1 MGQSSGKPQSS
12 SRNLGIDLARGLA
25 VVMMIETHAL
35 DGWVNQAD
43 KLSLG
48 YRFSRVF
55 SNIPAPL
62 FLLLAG
68 LSLGLQAVSAE
79 RSGKN
84 LAEVRHGMAKR
95 ALEVV
100 GYGYLVSLI
109 YAVLDFRFALPTILR
124 ADILHCIGLSLLLC
138 TYFLV
143 GRSGIVVRVLT
154 LLVGGLVLGLCQ
166 RFVPPLPLPL
176 ASVLGLLVDVA
187 PISRFPLFPLCG
199 FAAIGFWLGH
209 SARPTEWSLSQG
221 LALGCLAILLVYPL
235 QKLTGVTVAMLG
247 GRLSRAHPAV
257 VWNFLEGTAR
267 ALAVLSLSLVLAAK
281 VPASGYGF
289 LLRLGRGS
297 LLAYGFHIPLC
308 YGRVAT
314 PILGKL
320 AMQPATLLLVA
331 LVALTWLVVWVRDRV
346 TSSKTPPKT
355 PSGLPSKVAIAALL
369 AFWVWLVPGHVLAQT
384 TTPQPP
390 ATTSPTNQPP
400 ESVAKRLAEQGRY
413 SLAYAL
419 TQAPEYRAQIATPT
433 EFFLR
438 AEIDRSHQ
446 LFKSG
451 MFRES
456 ADAYALLFVM
466 RPDLPQSLFNIGQAL
481 RRAGEHLPALLFY
494 RRYLEIDPT
503 TSLRAEVEG
512 YMREL
517 SALLVAHDQ
526 LGRKPTPVYK
536 KAWFWLTIGSAVV
549 VTTAV
554 VVGVTLGTRNP
565 TPPTPPD
572 PDQPLGPFDVIF
584 PR

>member
-1 MGQSSGKPQSS
+1 MTEASGTPPLPN
-12 SRNLGIDLARGLA
+12 RNLGIDLARGLA

-35 DGWVNQAD
+35 DGWVNAAD

-68 LSLGLQAVSAE
+68 LSLGLQAERAE
-79 RSGKN
+79 RTGKHPAQ
-84 LAEVRHGMAKR
+84 LRHSMAMR

-109 YAVLDFRFALPTILR
+109 YAILDFRFALATILR
-124 ADILHCIGLSLLLC
+124 ADILHCIGLSLLVC

-143 GRSGIVVRVLT
+143 GRSAIRGRVLT
-154 LLVGGLVLGLCQ
+154 LCVLGLLLGLCQ

-187 PISRFPLFPLCG
+187 PITRFPLLPLCG
-199 FAAIGFWLGH
+199 FAAIGFWVGH
-209 SARPTEWSLSQG
+209 SLRPTEWPVPK
-221 LALGCLAILLVYPL
+221 CLLWAAVAVALVYPL
-235 QKLTGVTVAMLG
+235 SMLTHWTLAALG

-267 ALAVLSLSLVLAAK
+267 ALSVLSLSLALAVK
-281 VPASGYGF
+281 LPPSTYGF

-320 AMQPATLLLVA
+320 SIGPATALLV
-331 LVALTWLVVWVRDRV
+331 LLIGLTWLVVWGRDTWQAS
-346 TSSKTPPKT
+346 TSPPRGPAGK
-355 PSGLPSKVAIAALL
+355 SAKAAALSL
-369 AFWVWLVPGHVLAQT
+369 IFALLWFVPTHASAQVT
-384 TTPQPP
+384 NPTQTPAPLSTPNPVP
-390 ATTSPTNQPP
+390 AQ
-400 ESVAKRLAEQGRY
+400 VAKRLAAQGRY
-413 SLAYAL
+413 ALAYSL
-419 TQAPEYRAQIATPT
+419 TEAPEYRERIATPT

-451 MFRES
+451 LFRES
-456 ADAYALLFVM
+456 ADAYALLYVM

-481 RRAGEHLPALLFY
+481 RRAGEHEPALTFY
-494 RRYLEIDPT
+494 RRYLDVEPQ

-512 YMREL
+512 YIREL
-517 SALLVAHDQ
+517 TALLSAHDQ

-536 KAWFWLTIGSAVV
+536 KAWFWLTIGSAVA

-554 VVGVTLGTRNP
+554 VVGVTIGTRSP
-565 TPPTPPD
+565 APPPTSE
-572 PDQPLGPFDVIF
+572 QVLGPFEVVF